1 MELTES
7 IINKTLQVNTTAHL
21 LTIKEF
27 LPGMISQK
35 RGHIVSI
42 ASMAG
47 LTGCNRLSDY
57 CASKFGAVAIDES
70 VRMELQAAG
79 HDFIKTTCICPYI
92 IKSPMFDGA
101 KPAFPFQLLNH

>member
-1 MELTES
+1 MSGLNVMDLTEE
-7 IINKTLQVNTTAHL
+7 IILKTLKVNTVSHL

-27 LPGMISQK
+27 LPGMIEQK

-70 VRMELQAAG
+70 VRMELQASG
-79 HDFIKTTCICPYI
+79 QD
-92 IKSPMFDGA
+92 
-101 KPAFPFQLLNH
+101 